1 MEFGKAVQ
9 RRWKSVIG
17 AAGAELVVNGERL
30 TAAEIDEFKRITGVR
45 TLTPGRYWLNL
56 DTGDM
61 GYEGER
67 DPRLNVFVS
76 LPPR

>member
-1 MEFGKAVQ
+1 MS
-9 RRWKSVIG
+9 RR
-17 AAGAELVVNGERL
+17 AAAELVVNGERL

-45 TLTPGRYWLNL
+45 TLAPGRYWLNL